1 MAIKVLHSVP
11 DFPPVENAQPDGLL
25 ALGGQLS
32 SDWLLKAYRQG
43 IFPWFNEGDPVLW
56 WSPNPRMVLFP
67 DKLKVSKSMGQLLAR
82 DAFRVTMNQG
92 FSEVIAAC
100 AEVPRQGQPGTWITH
115 DMRGAYI
122 RLNQLGH
129 AHSVEVWNAQNEL
142 AGGLYG
148 VAIGKVFFGESM
160 FTRESNAS
168 KFGFIRLVQWLRKLG
183 FELIDCQMET
193 THLASLGA
201 ESIAREHFVTL
212 LQRWTAVPSLPAKS
226 WKMG

>member
-92 FSEVIAAC
+92 FPEVIAAC

-212 LQRWTAVPSLPAKS
+212 LQRWTALPSLPAKS